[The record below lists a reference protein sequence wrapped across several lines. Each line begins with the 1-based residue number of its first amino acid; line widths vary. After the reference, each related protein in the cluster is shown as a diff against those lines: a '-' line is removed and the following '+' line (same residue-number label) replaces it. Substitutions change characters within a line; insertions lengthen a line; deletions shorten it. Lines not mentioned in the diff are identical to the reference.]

1 MLLLAMGVTACSN
14 QHAQTSHKVHARVT
28 AKVKSAKKKKAELK
42 KRALKKKAQE
52 KAQKNKQATQKAA
65 SQSQNQSQSQ
75 QAQSN
80 QNQPQ
85 ANSKESYEEY
95 IGRLNRQRGYDPKGN
110 PIMPGQDHAPG
121 ALPDGNPDPWVQAQ
135 IDDAIKEGYLNPD
148 GSPTEKE
155 KQAER
160 EADQYSDSNDYDDY
174 NY

>member
-14 QHAQTSHKVHARVT
+14 QHAQTSHKVHERVT
-28 AKVKSAKKKKAELK
+28 AKAKRAKKKQAELK
-42 KRALKKKAQE
+42 KKALKKKAQE
-52 KAQKNKQATQKAA
+52 KAQKEKQAAQKAA
-65 SQSQNQSQSQ
+65 SQSQAQAQSQ

-85 ANSKESYEEY
+85 TNSKESYEEY

-110 PIMPGQDHAPG
+110 PIMPGSDHAPG
-121 ALPDGNPDPWVQAQ
+121 ANPDGSPDPWVQDQ
-135 IDDAIKEGYLNPD
+135 INWEKENGYLNPD

-155 KQAER
+155 KEAER
-160 EADQYSDSNDYDDY
+160 EVEQNANSDDDY